1 MAVEERKGERFQL
14 NAASILKLKRY
25 THRDQNQIRSIR
37 PDRWVDGWTEFIGG
51 FMAVISAPRVIEC
64 GHVNSPASLAGASLA
79 GRHPNRSFFN
89 ANALLKYIRIFSL

>member
-51 FMAVISAPRVIEC
+51 FMAVISAPWVIEC

-89 ANALLKYIRIFSL
+89 TNALLKYIRIFSL